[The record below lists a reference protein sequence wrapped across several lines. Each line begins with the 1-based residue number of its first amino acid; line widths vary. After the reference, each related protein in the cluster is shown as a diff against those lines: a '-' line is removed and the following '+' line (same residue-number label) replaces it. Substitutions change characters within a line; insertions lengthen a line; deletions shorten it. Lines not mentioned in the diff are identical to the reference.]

1 MVLSIYCFLLT
12 ILQLVLL
19 ISYFIK
25 RTNNIIEKFTWLSVF
40 NVLIDALFMA
50 YTLVSDYYTSWDG
63 VAIFCLIIIFMI
75 IHAIIYIIGKI
86 ANIIQ
91 KNTMKLI
98 ESSKKSNNIIKDS
111 VDTTKEPVNTDKKVK
126 RFTLFPKITASTK
139 KFLIILLIT
148 AVVFFAANII
158 SNQLAIHKQENKNK
172 EYGKKAVQLLNKRY
186 GDCGFK
192 VEEATYIPSDTT
204 FIGETTEASYNIT
217 ISSNLFDKTFTV
229 EILENEPNK
238 LYEEDFLD
246 LYYEHKYK
254 VTNIYTYIEDMAEK
268 SFKEKV
274 SNKFNVNITLNAY
287 LPVFF
292 DDNYGKV
299 PTPEDLL
306 KYVSISKINIS
317 ILDTVTSK
325 EQLNKNILSLT
336 KYILNDVN
344 KVPLS
349 DLQDGIIYSFTY
361 KYKDT
366 NKKGSNNQLDVYNG
380 SVTIENKS
388 HIKIEAF
395 DEVTTLPI
403 EKIIT
408 DAN

>member
-19 ISYFIK
+19 IIYFIK

-50 YTLVSDYYTSWDG
+50 YTLVSGYYTSWDG
-63 VAIFCLIIIFMI
+63 VAIFFLIIIFMI
-75 IHAIIYIIGKI
+75 IHVIIYIIGKI

-91 KNTMKLI
+91 KN
-98 ESSKKSNNIIKDS
+98 
-111 VDTTKEPVNTDKKVK
+111 TTKEPVNTDKKVK

-139 KFLIILLIT
+139 NFLIILLIT
-148 AVVFFAANII
+148 AVVYFAADII
-158 SNQLAIHKQENKNK
+158 SNQLAINIQENKNK

-192 VEEATYIPSDTT
+192 VEESTYIPSDYT
-204 FIGETTEASYNIT
+204 FIGETTEASYKIT
-217 ISSNLFDKTFTV
+217 ISSNLLDETFTV

-246 LYYEHKYK
+246 LYYKHKYK
-254 VTNIYTYIEDMAEK
+254 VTNIYTYIEDIAEK

-292 DDNYGKV
+292 DNNYGKV
-299 PTPEDLL
+299 PTLEDLL
-306 KYVSISKINIS
+306 KYVNISEINIS

-380 SVTIENKS
+380 SVTIENES

-395 DEVTTLPI
+395 DMITVLPI
-403 EKIIT
+403 ERIIT

>member
-1 MVLSIYCFLLT
+1 MILSIYCFLLT

-19 ISYFIK
+19 VSYFIK

-40 NVLIDALFMA
+40 NVLIDALFMT
-50 YTLVSDYYTSWDG
+50 YTLVSGYYTSWDG

-75 IHAIIYIIGKI
+75 IHVIIYIIGKI

-91 KNTMKLI
+91 KNTMKSI
-98 ESSKKSNNIIKDS
+98 ESSE
-111 VDTTKEPVNTDKKVK
+111 TTKEPVNTDKKVK

-158 SNQLAIHKQENKNK
+158 SNQLAINKQENKNK

-217 ISSNLFDKTFTV
+217 ISSNLFDETFTV
-229 EILENEPNK
+229 EILENEPNIF
-238 LYEEDFLD
+238 EEDFLD

-254 VTNIYTYIEDMAEK
+254 ATNIYTYIEDMAEK

-274 SNKFNVNITLNAY
+274 SNKFNVNITLNAN

-306 KYVSISKINIS
+306 KYVNISEINIS

-380 SVTIENKS
+380 SVTMENKS